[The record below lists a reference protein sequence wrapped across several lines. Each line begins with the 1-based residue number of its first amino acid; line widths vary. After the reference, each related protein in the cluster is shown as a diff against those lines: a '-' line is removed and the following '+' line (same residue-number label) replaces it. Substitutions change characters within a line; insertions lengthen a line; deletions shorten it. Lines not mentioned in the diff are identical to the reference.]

1 MEIRMSEQERP
12 NLSERTVKAPLL
24 SFLMSDEIDKLK
36 KEKAWLNGDRNAV
49 TLQKN
54 SNLRVVLI
62 TLHKGTSLHEHTVE
76 GPITLFV
83 ISGKINFIA
92 GEEKVQAESNG
103 FIVLEKAI
111 PHDVEALEDTTFI
124 LTIIQK

>member
-1 MEIRMSEQERP
+1 MSEQERP
-12 NLSERTVKAPLL
+12 KLSERKLKDTLL
-24 SFLMSDEIDKLK
+24 SFSIGSETDKLK
-36 KEKAWLNGDRNAV
+36 KETAWINGDRNAV

-62 TLHKGTSLHEHTVE
+62 SLHKGATLHEHKVE

-83 ISGKINFIA
+83 LSGKMNFIA
-92 GEEKVQAESNG
+92 GEEKVILEGNE
-103 FIVLEKAI
+103 FIVLEKAV

-124 LTIIQK
+124 LTIIQNK